1 MKTYNYVP
9 YYYYYFDAATPNAG
23 APTQVEAK
31 PNSSDYK
38 KWGDLDQ
45 ETQTKIFNA
54 AKPFLASG
62 QALPDSMKMY
72 ASDLKNEYNKAKQNG
87 SIDEKAEKEEANSPE
102 GKEQMEQA
110 KKNPGFLSRLAKGIK
125 NKIRGYDDDV
135 QKLVSGENLRE
146 LGLDSNSQQQN
157 PSTSSSSSSNNMM
170 DWMNNPMMMMAMM
183 GGGGGFNPFMM
194 QYMMQMM
201 QNMQGNQNQEQ
212 SSGPQRMTAS
222 EAASSI
228 KQGMKAMKS
237 TGRNLQKVKNIV
249 LKIQKK
255 HGDAAAAEQAQ
266 AYGGYTLEQLGIKPS
281 GK

>member
-9 YYYYYFDAATPNAG
+9 YYYYYFDEATPNAG

-31 PNSSDYK
+31 PDSSDYK

-72 ASDLKNEYNKAKQNG
+72 AGDLKNEYNKAKQNG
-87 SIDEKAEKEEANSPE
+87 AIDEKAEKKEANSPE

-135 QKLVSGENLRE
+135 KKLISGENSRE
-146 LGLDSNSQQQN
+146 LGLGSSSQQQ
-157 PSTSSSSSSNNMM
+157 SSGSSNSSSSNNNMM
-170 DWMNNPMMMMAMM
+170 GWMNNPMMMMAMM

-201 QNMQGNQNQEQ
+201 QNMQNNN
-212 SSGPQRMTAS
+212 SNSDSGPQRMTAS

-228 KQGMKAMKS
+228 KSGMKAMKT
-237 TGRNLQKVKNIV
+237 TGKNIQKVKNIV

-255 HGDAAAAEQAQ
+255 YGDAAAEEQAQ
-266 AYGGYTLEQLGIKPS
+266 NYGGYTLEQLGIKPS

>member
-9 YYYYYFDAATPNAG
+9 YYYYYFDEVG

-45 ETQTKIFNA
+45 ETQTKIFDA

-62 QALPDSMKMY
+62 QALPDSMKIY
-72 ASDLKNEYNKAKQNG
+72 AGDLKNEYNKAKQNG
-87 SIDEKAEKEEANSPE
+87 AIDEKAEKKEANSPE

-110 KKNPGFLSRLAKGIK
+110 KKNPGFLSRLAKGIR

-135 QKLVSGENLRE
+135 QKLISNENLRE

-157 PSTSSSSSSNNMM
+157 SSTSNSSSNNNNMM

-183 GGGGGFNPFMM
+183 GGGGGGFNPFMM

-201 QNMQGNQNQEQ
+201 QNMQNNN
-212 SSGPQRMTAS
+212 SNSNSGPQRMTAS

-228 KQGMKAMKS
+228 KSGMKAMKA
-237 TGRNLQKVKNIV
+237 TGKNIQKVKDIV